1 MMKRSVLIVE
11 DEEKITNVLK
21 DYLERAGFEVYS
33 LDGGGPAAEVVREK
47 RPDVMILDLMLPD
60 KDGLTVCREIRAF
73 SDVPIL
79 MLTARTDEVDK
90 LVGLELGADDYIT
103 KPFSPRE
110 VAARVKAVLRRTS
123 PETERAKPAAGPLI
137 LDSKYHQAAV
147 SGRPLFLTP
156 TEFTLLET
164 LSSQPGRVF
173 SRIELVGFI
182 QGDSAEGYDRT
193 IDSHIKNLRK
203 KLADHLP
210 GKTII
215 KTVYGVGYTYIP
227 VES

>member
-1 MMKRSVLIVE
+1 MIKRTVLIVE
-11 DEEKITNVLK
+11 DEEKITNVLI
-21 DYLERAGFEVYS
+21 DYLERAGFDVAA
-33 LDGGGPAAEVVREK
+33 LDSGGEVVEFVRENS
-47 RPDVMILDLMLPD
+47 PDLMILDLMLPD
-60 KDGLTVCREIRAF
+60 KDGMSVCREVRAF
-73 SDVPIL
+73 SDIPIL

-110 VAARVKAVLRRTS
+110 VTARVKAVLRRTS
-123 PETERAKPAAGPLI
+123 PEKERSKPASGPI
-137 LDSKYHQAAV
+137 TLDSKFHQATV

-173 SRIELVGFI
+173 SRLELVNFI
-182 QGDSAEGYDRT
+182 QGDNAEGYDRT

-210 GKTII
+210 GKTVIR
-215 KTVYGVGYTYIP
+215 TVYGVGYTYSP
-227 VES
+227 AEA